1 MSWYNGGNWFNAAV
15 PRNIWQL
22 VYVKKII
29 RTSCALG
36 LVVGLARDEPVWRL
50 YNLGIIVTL
59 VWGDVNMVC
68 WYVSS
73 NLFLLKKTILTLAIS
88 VCPYT
93 GSFNFKSKIKLST
106 SHNEDH
112 YSPTH
117 IMLGILWCR
126 KYWIYK
132 DFLLSLRRYLKYR
145 KSIYKYS
152 NS

>member
-59 VWGDVNMVC
+59 FEGMWICGVLICLQQFV
-68 WYVSS
+68 
-73 NLFLLKKTILTLAIS
+73 FIKKKTILTLAIS

-126 KYWIYK
+126 KYWIKISY
-132 DFLLSLRRYLKYR
+132 YL
-145 KSIYKYS
+145 
-152 NS
+152 